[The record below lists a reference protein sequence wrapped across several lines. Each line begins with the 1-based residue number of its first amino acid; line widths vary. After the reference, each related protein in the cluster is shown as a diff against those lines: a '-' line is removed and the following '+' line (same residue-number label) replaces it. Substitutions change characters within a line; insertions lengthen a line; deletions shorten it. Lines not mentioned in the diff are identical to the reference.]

1 MKYSRTNAPLCIIG
15 DFSSIKCCSSRN
27 HRLGSLL
34 AILGLA
40 SIGRST
46 VLIPQDEELATVSR
60 ILEEQH
66 CEVLLTKHSRLV
78 QLEDTLNIGFCRD
91 LRVVLYTDEDLI
103 EKSDMGGNAR
113 AEETLMQ
120 EYDLALV
127 SLSHEIYNYQNT
139 GSLFL
144 REDL

>member
-15 DFSSIKCCSSRN
+15 DFSTIKCCSILHFFFFS
-27 HRLGSLL
+27 S

-46 VLIPQDEELATVSR
+46 VFITQDEDLATVSR

-66 CEVLLTKHSRLV
+66 CEVLLTRHSRLV

-120 EYDLALV
+120 EYDLEMV
-127 SLSHEIYNYQNT
+127 SLSHEIYSWQNS
-139 GSLFL
+139 GSLFFL
-144 REDL
+144 D

>member
-1 MKYSRTNAPLCIIG
+1 M
-15 DFSSIKCCSSRN
+15 
-27 HRLGSLL
+27 
-34 AILGLA
+34 
-40 SIGRST
+40 
-46 VLIPQDEELATVSR
+46 LIPQDEELATVSR

-78 QLEDTLNIGFCRD
+78 KLEDALNIGLCRD
-91 LRVVLYTDEDLI
+91 LRVVLYTDEDHI

-127 SLSHEIYNYQNT
+127 SLSHEIYNSQKR
-139 GSLFL
+139 GG
-144 REDL
+144 RAAGAPA